1 MFTTKEQIKRVHD
14 LAVKK
19 GWWGEVPDLSL
30 ASILAKLM
38 LVVSEIAEAVEIVRE
53 PNFDPRQIWCVSSAY
68 PNVRGSYEW
77 HISNEVEGLGNPRK
91 KPEGFGIEIADAVI
105 RIYDLAG
112 AISSKLPA
120 EITIQPLTS
129 GALRT
134 ADDTLAAF
142 MRVVDTL
149 SRASESLRFDSGQN
163 VFFSYLFEAVERLH
177 GIAEVHGVDLNACID
192 LKHLYNETR
201 PERHGGKR
209 A

>member
-1 MFTTKEQIKRVHD
+1 MLTTKEQIKRVHD

-19 GWWGEVPDLSL
+19 EWWGTTPDLSIT
-30 ASILAKLM
+30 SILAKLM

-53 PNFDPRQIWCVSSAY
+53 PDFDPKKIWCVSST
-68 PNVRGSYEW
+68 VRGSYEW
-77 HISNEVEGLGNPRK
+77 HISNEVEALGLPRK

-112 AISSKLPA
+112 ACNLESTTTVVDPLSSG
-120 EITIQPLTS
+120 E
-129 GALRT
+129 LRN

-142 MRVVDTL
+142 MKVTEVL
-149 SRASESLRFDSGQN
+149 SGAASSLRGGGGMN
-163 VFFSYLFEAVERLH
+163 VFASYLFEAVEWLYGIADVH
-177 GIAEVHGVDLNACID
+177 GIDLNACIN

-201 PERHGGKR
+201 SERHGGKR